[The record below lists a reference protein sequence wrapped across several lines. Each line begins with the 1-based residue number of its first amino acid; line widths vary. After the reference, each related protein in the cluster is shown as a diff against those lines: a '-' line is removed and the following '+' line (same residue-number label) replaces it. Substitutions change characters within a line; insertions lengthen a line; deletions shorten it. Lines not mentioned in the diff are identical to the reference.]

1 MEAVVGDG
9 SALDRSLVARNS
21 GLTALHNPWPKAAR
35 EPGAAQDVG
44 VNLGKGLH
52 CAQSLTGKGVKD
64 HLLARGRH
72 GADVTKNFEGSAVAG
87 RFEAVHAPN
96 VVRRTPL
103 KAVDEAVPN
112 LAFVAPVVVVG
123 SLAGSTG
130 CGGIGSGLH
139 ERAGG
144 I

>member
-1 MEAVVGDG
+1 VEAVVGDG
-9 SALDRSLVARNS
+9 STLDRGLVARNS

-35 EPGAAQDVG
+35 EPGAAQDIA
-44 VNLGKGLH
+44 VNLVERSFG
-52 CAQSLTGKGVKD
+52 AQGVASKGVKD
-64 HLLARGRH
+64 HLMARGRH

-87 RFEAVHAPN
+87 RLEAVHAPN

-112 LAFVAPVVVVG
+112 LAFVAPMVVVG
-123 SLAGSTG
+123 GLAGSTS

>member
-9 SALDRSLVARNS
+9 SALDRGLMPRNS
-21 GLTALHNPWPKAAR
+21 GLTTLYDPWTKAAR
-35 EPGAAQDVG
+35 EPSALQDVDVNFGEGHFG
-44 VNLGKGLH
+44 VQCL
-52 CAQSLTGKGVKD
+52 AGKGVND
-64 HLLARGRH
+64 HLLARGH
-72 GADVTKNFEGSAVAG
+72 YSANVTQNLEGSAVLG

-112 LAFVAPVVVVG
+112 LAFVAPVVVVS
-123 SLAGSTG
+123 SLAGSKG